1 MTVFTYC
8 TFQTCY
14 CPESCELGLSRNS
27 GWKLAKMQEFARNIC
42 SLDWDFHALLLSK
55 CCSWQT
61 SLESKSFNGPL
72 HQINSAHVDHWVDS
86 PTLECRVQ
94 DPPPLCW
101 IGQNSWLRPYWVSWK
116 MKTINLTN
124 WALGIIEM
132 MHLWCIWM
140 FFSCLLCKLTW
151 LGRLIQDYD
160 SQTSKTDRWFTSC
173 CS

>member
-94 DPPPLCW
+94 DPPPHCAELVKTLDW
-101 IGQNSWLRPYWVSWK
+101 DLIEFRGKWK
-116 MKTINLTN
+116 PLIWQIEHL
-124 WALGIIEM
+124 AL
-132 MHLWCIWM
+132 LKWCICDVSEC
-140 FFSCLLCKLTW
+140 FSVV
-151 LGRLIQDYD
+151 
-160 SQTSKTDRWFTSC
+160 C
-173 CS
+173 CVNWPD